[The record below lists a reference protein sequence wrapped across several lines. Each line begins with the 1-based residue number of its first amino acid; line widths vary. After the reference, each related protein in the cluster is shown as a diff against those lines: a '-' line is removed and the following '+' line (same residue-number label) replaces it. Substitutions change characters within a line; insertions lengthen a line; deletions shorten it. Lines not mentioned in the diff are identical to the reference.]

1 MPWNED
7 WPTQATCREDHPDA
21 LFVQGAAQQQ
31 AKVVCFRCPVR
42 AECLA
47 HALDTR
53 TQFGVWGGMTERERR
68 QLLRHHP
75 DVESWRELFQN
86 AMEEQEAAAAPVIAR
101 QGGGAPAGVSGGA
114 PGDGG
119 APRHAVMP
127 RQAMPARE
135 SQLSA

>member
-7 WPTQATCREDHPDA
+7 WPTQAACREDHPDA

-68 QLLRHHP
+68 QLLRHHA
-75 DVESWRELFQN
+75 DVTSWRALFQA
-86 AMEEQEAAAAPVIAR
+86 AMAEQETEPEDVGRQRRPV
-101 QGGGAPAGVSGGA
+101 PA
-114 PGDGG
+114 PGRPGG
-119 APRHAVMP
+119 PAATVPA
-127 RQAMPARE
+127 QARRGASR
-135 SQLSA
+135 LTA

>member
-7 WPTQATCREDHPDA
+7 WPTQAVCREDHPDA

-31 AKVVCFRCPVR
+31 AKIVCFRCPVR

-53 TQFGVWGGMTERERR
+53 TEFGVWGGMTERERR
-68 QLLRHHP
+68 QLLRNHP
-75 DVESWRELFQN
+75 GVASWREVFQS
-86 AMEEQEAAAAPVIAR
+86 AMAEQEAASSPAAADDALR
-101 QGGGAPAGVSGGA
+101 H
-114 PGDGG
+114 DG
-119 APRHAVMP
+119 PRYAVMP
-127 RQAMPARE
+127 RRPARARE

>member
-75 DVESWRELFQN
+75 DVASWRDLFQN
-86 AMEEQEAAAAPVIAR
+86 AMEEQEAAAAVDAGAGAR
-101 QGGGAPAGVSGGA
+101 RPASTG
-114 PGDGG
+114 
-119 APRHAVMP
+119 PRHAVMP
-127 RQAMPARE
+127 RQATPTRE

>member
-7 WPTQATCREDHPDA
+7 WPTQAVCREDHPDA

-31 AKVVCFRCPVR
+31 AKIVCFRCPVR

-53 TQFGVWGGMTERERR
+53 TEFGVWGGMTERERR
-68 QLLRHHP
+68 QLLRNHSQVP
-75 DVESWRELFQN
+75 SWRAVFQS
-86 AMEEQEAAAAPVIAR
+86 AMEEQEAAPPLAPPAAAHTAR
-101 QGGGAPAGVSGGA
+101 RP
-114 PGDGG
+114 

-127 RQAMPARE
+127 RQAAPVRE

>member
-42 AECLA
+42 AECLS

-75 DVESWRELFQN
+75 DVASWRELFQN
-86 AMEEQEAAAAPVIAR
+86 AMEEQEATASAAHGDRR
-101 QGGGAPAGVSGGA
+101 QSHAGPRHA
-114 PGDGG
+114 

-127 RQAMPARE
+127 RQASPSRE